1 MIVVLFSAVAGL
13 LIDEKK
19 RELADDILL
28 NGITFGRLTAPTIAQ
43 IYDQYLS
50 EGGFVYFNREMQ
62 SFFNQNDDVYRID
75 FVTFSGEY
83 LYRSDE
89 DTERKYEGKARLV
102 SDDMLLEQIRSE
114 NVSYK
119 TENWDEYYLKLTE
132 DNEYVTVDKNEKP
145 IEPPKSGTK
154 IQYIVVPASERYAAI
169 YYISYDNLDA
179 RIDSMVERIVYLAVF
194 GVLLGI
200 LLSIFV
206 SGSMTRNI
214 GKLVDSAE
222 KVAKGDLS
230 TRVKIRSYDEIGF
243 LGKTFNKMT
252 QDLEASMA
260 ARVYKERVARELE
273 LAKQIQDSLVPK
285 DENIPLTDD
294 IEIAARLIPAEE
306 IGGDMYDFLD
316 FDKDRLLMYLGDVT
330 GHGVP
335 AGIVGSIA
343 SALFFGYSTQSDL
356 KQIMLAV
363 NNVLKVKTMTNMFM
377 TLVLMEW
384 DKLNRRFRYV
394 SAGHE
399 QILHYR
405 AATADVVLEPA
416 GGIAL
421 GMLPKIEAHMKVS
434 EVDFQ
439 VGDYLVIYSD
449 GIPEA
454 WKNEK
459 ENYSDY

>member
-1 MIVVLFSAVAGL
+1 
-13 LIDEKK
+13 
-19 RELADDILL
+19 
-28 NGITFGRLTAPTIAQ
+28 
-43 IYDQYLS
+43 
-50 EGGFVYFNREMQ
+50 
-62 SFFNQNDDVYRID
+62 
-75 FVTFSGEY
+75 
-83 LYRSDE
+83 
-89 DTERKYEGKARLV
+89 
-102 SDDMLLEQIRSE
+102 
-114 NVSYK
+114 
-119 TENWDEYYLKLTE
+119 
-132 DNEYVTVDKNEKP
+132 
-145 IEPPKSGTK
+145 
-154 IQYIVVPASERYAAI
+154 
-169 YYISYDNLDA
+169 
-179 RIDSMVERIVYLAVF
+179 
-194 GVLLGI
+194 
-200 LLSIFV
+200 
-206 SGSMTRNI
+206 
-214 GKLVDSAE
+214 
-222 KVAKGDLS
+222 
-230 TRVKIRSYDEIGF
+230 
-243 LGKTFNKMT
+243 
-252 QDLEASMA
+252 
-260 ARVYKERVARELE
+260 
-273 LAKQIQDSLVPK
+273 
-285 DENIPLTDD
+285 
-294 IEIAARLIPAEE
+294 LIPAEE

-459 ENYSDY
+459 ENYGMNKFTEAVKRFGRKATGAEDMKRMILEDVKNFMGGYKQMDDITIMVIKRLPEKIIRAPGSQ